1 MSMSNS
7 LCDVCGTKLKTPLPP
22 ITIKSTTTDR
32 LWCGKCN
39 VLKRQE
45 ILAWIYNENLILQ
58 GWMYNKDKEN
68 KEMNPP
74 IPIKRPSWDEYYLGI
89 AKAVSARGDC
99 IRRQHGAVVVKNHS
113 IIATGYNGSP
123 PGSDKSC
130 GATGQCP
137 RNLDP
142 TSKHGEGSYDL
153 CWATHAEANA
163 IIRASWEDLQG
174 SIIYITGSP
183 CSGCSKLIA
192 SAGIDRVVFPD
203 L

>member
-1 MSMSNS
+1 MSNN
-7 LCDVCGTKLKTPLPP
+7 LCDVCGTGQKTPLSPAV
-22 ITIKSTTTDR
+22 IKSTTTDR

-39 VLKRQE
+39 ILKRQE
-45 ILAWIYNENLILQ
+45 ILVWIYNN
-58 GWMYNKDKEN
+58 
-68 KEMNPP
+68 EMTLTVQKTDTYVQKSIQVYP
-74 IPIKRPSWDEYYLGI
+74 IHRPSWDDYYLGI
-89 AKAVSARGDC
+89 AKAISIRGDC
-99 IRRQHGAVVVKNHS
+99 VRRQHGAVVVKNYN

-130 GATGQCP
+130 GSTGLCP

-142 TSKHGEGSYDL
+142 NSKHGKGSYDL

-163 IIRASWEDLQG
+163 IIRASWEDLQH
-174 SIIYITGSP
+174 STIYITGSP
-183 CSGCSKLIA
+183 CPGCSKLIA

>member
-1 MSMSNS
+1 MSMSDS
-7 LCDVCGTKLKTPLPP
+7 LCDVCGTGQITPLSPAV
-22 ITIKSTTTDR
+22 IKSTTTDR
-32 LWCGKCN
+32 LWCGLCN
-39 VLKRQE
+39 GERRQE
-45 ILAWIYNENLILQ
+45 LLAWIYNKERTINLE
-58 GWMYNKDKEN
+58 KDRKTDT
-68 KEMNPP
+68 MTSTAP
-74 IPIKRPSWDEYYLGI
+74 IHRPSWDDYYLGI
-89 AKAVSARGDC
+89 AKAVSTRGDC
-99 IRRQHGAVVVKNHS
+99 VRRQHGAVIVKNHS

-142 TSKHGEGSYDL
+142 NSKHGEGSYDL

-163 IIRASWEDLQG
+163 IIRASWEDLQD
-174 SIIYITGSP
+174 STIYITGSP
-183 CSGCSKLIA
+183 CPGCSKLIA

>member
-1 MSMSNS
+1 MSNS
-7 LCDVCGTKLKTPLPP
+7 LCDVCGTELKTPLSS
-22 ITIKSTTTDR
+22 ITIKSTTTGR

-45 ILAWIYNENLILQ
+45 ILIWIYN
-58 GWMYNKDKEN
+58 
-68 KEMNPP
+68 KEMTLIVQKTDTYVQKSIQVHP
-74 IPIKRPSWDEYYLGI
+74 IHRPSWDDYYLGI
-89 AKAVSARGDC
+89 AKAVSTRGDC
-99 IRRQHGAVVVKNHS
+99 VRRQHGAVIVKNYS

-123 PGSDKSC
+123 PGSNKSC

-142 TSKHGEGSYDL
+142 NSKHGEGSYDL

-163 IIRASWEDLQG
+163 IIRASREDLQN

-183 CSGCSKLIA
+183 CPGCSKLIA
-192 SAGIDRVVFPD
+192 SAGIDRVVFSD